1 MLPRTA
7 SWVPEG
13 SSGKTTHTGAAT
25 PSKMPKRDLGQTGK
39 RGCGSVNA

>member
-7 SWVPEG
+7 SWAPEG
-13 SSGKTTHTGAAT
+13 SSGRAGAAT

-39 RGCGSVNA
+39 RGGGSVNA